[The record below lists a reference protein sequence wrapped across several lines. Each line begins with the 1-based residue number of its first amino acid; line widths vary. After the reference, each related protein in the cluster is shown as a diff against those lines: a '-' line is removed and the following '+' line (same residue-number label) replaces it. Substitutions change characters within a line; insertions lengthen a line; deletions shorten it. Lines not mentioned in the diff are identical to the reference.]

1 MIRIISLIVTLC
13 ITPLLAS
20 GAKIQSGPMLGYANM
35 AEALIIVQTDSPA
48 KVHVEYWPQDARSD
62 VRKTDPIITEKRTAF
77 IAKCVADQV
86 EAGTNYGYAVYIDGK
101 KQSVKFRKGYKS
113 GSIPMV
119 FHTPKNWRY
128 RETGHQPF
136 DFTVGFGSCAYINEE
151 AAERELRAFEGAH
164 CESLD
169 TRLVRFKVGRR
180 EKVWGAVMH

>member
-1 MIRIISLIVTLC
+1 
-13 ITPLLAS
+13 
-20 GAKIQSGPMLGYANM
+20 MLGYANM

-48 KVHVEYWPQDARSD
+48 RVHVEYWPQDARSD
-62 VRKTDPIITEKRTAF
+62 VRRTDPIVTGKQTAY

-151 AAERELRAFEGAH
+151 GGYDRLNGSPYGGEYHIF
-164 CESLD
+164 ESL
-169 TRLVRFKVGRR
+169 VK
-180 EKVWGAVMH
+180 